1 MYIPFFIK
9 FKAVIH
15 QISLGEN
22 MKVEDIKEVAII
34 GAGVMGRGIAQVFA
48 QSGYQVYICDIK
60 QEILDNALTTIKK
73 YIHRAVEKGKI
84 SEADAKEILDRI
96 KTTTDI
102 KEAVKNADFIV
113 EAVFES
119 MDVKKSVF
127 KDLDTYA
134 PPHAI
139 LASNTSSLSITE
151 IAMATNRPEKVIGM
165 HFFNPAPLMKLVEIV
180 KGARTSDETFKIT
193 FELAK
198 KLNKTPVEVKEAP
211 GFIVN
216 RLLIPFINEA
226 IYLVMEGVAT
236 PKDIDTAC
244 KLGLNHPMGPLELAD
259 FIGLDVVLAIME
271 TLYKELGDPKY
282 RPCPL
287 LRKMVRAGLLG
298 RKTKKGFYDY
308 GK

>member
-1 MYIPFFIK
+1 
-9 FKAVIH
+9 
-15 QISLGEN
+15 

-73 YIHRAVEKGKI
+73 YIYRAVEKGKI

>member
-1 MYIPFFIK
+1 MR
-9 FKAVIH
+9 
-15 QISLGEN
+15 
-22 MKVEDIKEVAII
+22 EVAII

-60 QEILDNALTTIKK
+60 QEILDNAITTIKK
-73 YIHRAVEKGKI
+73 YIYRAVEKGKI

-134 PPHAI
+134 PFHAI

-298 RKTKKGFYDY
+298 RKTGKGFYDY

>member
-1 MYIPFFIK
+1 
-9 FKAVIH
+9 
-15 QISLGEN
+15 
-22 MKVEDIKEVAII
+22 MKVEDVRKVAII

-48 QSGYQVYICDIK
+48 QAGYQVYLCDVK
-60 QEILDNALTTIKK
+60 EEILENAISTIKK
-73 YIHRAVEKGKI
+73 YISRAVEKGKI
-84 SEADAKEILDRI
+84 TEEDAQKILNRI
-96 KTTTDI
+96 KTTI
-102 KEAVKNADFIV
+102 NLKEAVKDADFVV
-113 EAVFES
+113 EAVFENI
-119 MDVKKSVF
+119 DVKKNVF

-151 IAMATNRPEKVIGM
+151 ISMATNRPDKVIGM
-165 HFFNPAPLMKLVEIV
+165 HFFNPAPVMKLVEIV
-180 KGARTSDETFKIT
+180 RGVRTSDETFKVT

-198 KLNKTPVEVKEAP
+198 KLNKVPVEVKEAP

-226 IYLVMEGVAT
+226 IYLVMEGVAS

-259 FIGLDVVLAIME
+259 LIGLDVVLAIME
-271 TLYKELGDPKY
+271 TLYREIGDPKY

-298 RKTKKGFYDY
+298 RKAGKGFYDY
-308 GK
+308 RK

>member
-9 FKAVIH
+9 FKAVIY

-22 MKVEDIKEVAII
+22 MKVEDIREVAII

-60 QEILDNALTTIKK
+60 QEILDNAITTIKK
-73 YIHRAVEKGKI
+73 YIYRAVEKGKI

-134 PPHAI
+134 PFHAI